1 MGLQLGAAR
10 LKGPS
15 GPRKDAIPNLLCR
28 TVNAEMGRAQLFAL
42 ADRWLPGQ
50 QHRRP
55 SIMGADFKLQP
66 HPKIPETD
74 KPVLVI
80 VIDGWGDDQANDFNA
95 VSRAE
100 TPCMDSFKKTAP
112 EHWMLVKAHGTAV
125 GLPSDAD
132 MGNSEVSSVVERTG
146 TMSDSL
152 QPRLALQQLF
162 VPPAIRF
169 GIATYGLAVPAFI
182 QALSSVRLPEE
193 SSTLVFTSGVD
204 DIVPRQTVGL
214 LICNPRMQINP
225 RMRSS
230 ARPAAHS
237 QQDL

>member
-10 LKGPS
+10 LRGPS
-15 GPRKDAIPNLLCR
+15 GPREDAIPNLLCR
-28 TVNAEMGRAQLFAL
+28 TVNAEVGRAQLFAL

-55 SIMGADFKLQP
+55 SVMGANFKLQA

-146 TMSDSL
+146 TMSDFNPALGFAAAICAPGNMLWHRHIWVGSASFRPSL
-152 QPRLALQQLF
+152 ELCPSPRGFVSQRIPAHLF
-162 VPPAIRF
+162 
-169 GIATYGLAVPAFI
+169 
-182 QALSSVRLPEE
+182 
-193 SSTLVFTSGVD
+193 
-204 DIVPRQTVGL
+204 
-214 LICNPRMQINP
+214 
-225 RMRSS
+225 S
-230 ARPAAHS
+230 A
-237 QQDL
+237 QE